1 MLKVI
6 QPKHVLTWIF
16 SCDFVWSD
24 GWRWIRR
31 FTSKCLG
38 TCTDLKTR
46 KVTKPLSQLCTILIG
61 YYCIDSNWRNR
72 RTYFCEQGTR
82 YFSKPHWR
90 CNYEVT
96 HRSISRW
103 FRPSHWLGRR
113 CSRVPRSTTLSGRE
127 YSKWSSEFVR
137 RITSIIFSCI
147 LFYSQTA
154 QPRLTKSDFGKGCYP
169 WVEIPAIQDWIFG
182 YVAIKSFRQW

>member
-6 QPKHVLTWIF
+6 RPKHVLTWIF

-24 GWRWIRR
+24 VLEHAPTWTLRR
-31 FTSKCLG
+31 LLSLFPNCAQFSLVIPG
-38 TCTDLKTR
+38 TA
-46 KVTKPLSQLCTILIG
+46 SIN
-61 YYCIDSNWRNR
+61 SNWRNR
-72 RTYFCEQGTR
+72 RTHFCEQGTR

-96 HRSISRW
+96 RRSISRW

-113 CSRVPRSTTLSGRE
+113 CSRVPRSTTLSSRE

-154 QPRLTKSDFGKGCYP
+154 QPRLTKSDFGKGCCYP